1 MKLELQRLTFFGASS
16 SAGLASAGLSAS
28 VALAGAPKVN
38 GAAVEA
44 SLSSFDFSAPSNGDP
59 FPNKKPNDGA
69 AAGAAGGFVPNVNA
83 GGADDAAV
91 AAGSGSRCNPKE
103 NGDGAVD
110 AVRGDGAGSVAFF
123 SSSSIASC
131 TFF

>member
-44 SLSSFDFSAPSNGDP
+44 SLASAGLAGLIASVAAGAGTDVAAPKVNVAG
-59 FPNKKPNDGA
+59 FVAAGA
-69 AAGAAGGFVPNVNA
+69 AAGEDELSPKVKFLSTFSLSCPATEPNFTT
-83 GGADDAAV
+83 
-91 AAGSGSRCNPKE
+91 SIPP
-103 NGDGAVD
+103 
-110 AVRGDGAGSVAFF
+110 
-123 SSSSIASC
+123 SSSSRKE
-131 TFF
+131 